1 MSGRQPTQRASIELR
16 KPGGSGTCLA
26 SAPRRDI
33 IHDVNNFHSDPSTY
47 FERWITPLLSEAS
60 RDHPVIVLTG
70 ARQVGKSTLLQ
81 HAAPFRDW
89 KFVSLDDF
97 DALRQAQEN
106 PEGLWAGSEQI
117 VLDEVQKAPALLS
130 AVKRAVDRA
139 PRRYRFV
146 LSGSANLLLLRQ
158 VSESLAGRAVYFILD
173 PMTVGETR
181 NTPAP
186 SILQRLLAKDWPD
199 DSVQLGAALDP
210 VRILQRGLMPPLLT
224 LDSEVAWTRWW
235 QGYVSTYL
243 ERDLRQIAQI
253 DNLVDFRRVMELT
266 ALRTGQ
272 LLNQSEV
279 GRDAKLSQS
288 TVHRYLNILEATHL
302 FERLPSFA
310 SSHSTRLLKS
320 PKAFWADPGLA
331 VFLSGYY
338 SSGELK
344 GAREYGGFFESLIY
358 HHLRVLARHLTP
370 AARLFF
376 WRTQTG
382 AEVDFVLEHGRRV
395 LAFEIKST
403 DNPGYRDTEGM
414 RRFLEAQPEAVGGV
428 LLHGG
433 NAIRRLD
440 TNIIALPWSFV
451 AESQPSG

>member
-1 MSGRQPTQRASIELR
+1 MVDR
-16 KPGGSGTCLA
+16 KC
-26 SAPRRDI
+26 DI
-33 IHDVNNFHSDPSTY
+33 IQGVNNFHSEPPTY
-47 FERWITPLLSEAS
+47 YARWITPLLSEAS

-97 DALRQAQEN
+97 DVLRQAQEH
-106 PEGLWAGSEQI
+106 PEALWAGSERI
-117 VLDEVQKAPALLS
+117 VLDEVQKAPDLLS

-186 SILQRLLAKDWPD
+186 GILHRLFTGAWPD
-199 DSVQLGAALDP
+199 EGGVPDAALDP
-210 VRILQRGLMPPLLT
+210 VPILQRGLMPPLLT
-224 LDSEVAWTRWW
+224 LDAPVAWTRWW
-235 QGYVSTYL
+235 QGYISTYL
-243 ERDLRQIAQI
+243 ERDLRQVAQI
-253 DNLVDFRRVMELT
+253 ENLVDFRRVMELT
-266 ALRTGQ
+266 ALRAGQ

-302 FERLPSFA
+302 FERLPA
-310 SSHSTRLLKS
+310 YAASHSTRLLKA

-338 SSGELK
+338 SAAEVR
-344 GAREYGGFFESLIY
+344 GAREFGGFFESLVY
-358 HHLRVLARHLTP
+358 HHLRVLARHMTP
-370 AARLFF
+370 SARLFF

-395 LAFEIKST
+395 LAFEVKST
-403 DNPGYRDTEGM
+403 DNPGYRDADGL
-414 RRFLEAQPEAVGGV
+414 RRFLDVQPEAVGGV

-433 NAIRRLD
+433 NTIRRLD
-440 TNIIALPWSFV
+440 KNIVALPWSLV
-451 AESQPSG
+451 AEQRTAD